1 MSLRIIAGSSGQGK
15 TRLVL
20 EEAIR
25 LSEENP
31 KQNCYII
38 VPEQF
43 SLEMQRK
50 LVESHPKHG
59 YFNIDVLSFYQI
71 GRARGGISFF
81 QKKYPEG
88 RICG

>member
-1 MSLRIIAGSSGQGK
+1 MSLRIIAGGSGQGK
-15 TRLVL
+15 TRRVL

-25 LSEENP
+25 LSGENP

-50 LVESHPKHG
+50 LVESVRRHP
-59 YFNIDVLSFYQI
+59 
-71 GRARGGISFF
+71 R
-81 QKKYPEG
+81 
-88 RICG
+88 